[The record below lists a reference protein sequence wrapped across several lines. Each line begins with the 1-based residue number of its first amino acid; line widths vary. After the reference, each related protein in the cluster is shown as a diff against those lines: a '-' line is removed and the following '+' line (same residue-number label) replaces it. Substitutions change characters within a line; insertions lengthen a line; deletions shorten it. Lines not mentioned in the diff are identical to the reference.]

1 MRSEVKKVTWKN
13 VQLKNQ
19 LYRFLLIGQLL
30 NWQFS
35 KIRPFLKSMDK
46 AESTDSFRNVDSCS
60 VFSQSWKK
68 DRLCNFW

>member
-1 MRSEVKKVTWKN
+1 MQSEVKKVTCKI

-19 LYRFLLIGQLL
+19 LYRFLLIGQLS
-30 NWQFS
+30 NCQFS

-60 VFSQSWKK
+60 VFSQSEQK
-68 DRLCNFW
+68 DWS